1 MLTIDQ
7 QEKKHTVISIYYWQM
22 GIIVIEN
29 GTLKLKRFRS
39 SFFFFY
45 SKDRSGQV
53 SYLRERVNFRANRLS
68 KQGTL
73 FWHWFH
79 SSKWQYFKC
88 HI

>member
-39 SFFFFY
+39 SFFFL
-45 SKDRSGQV
+45 Q
-53 SYLRERVNFRANRLS
+53 
-68 KQGTL
+68 QG
-73 FWHWFH
+73 
-79 SSKWQYFKC
+79 
-88 HI
+88 